1 VYIFL
6 QERTVSTTMTIR
18 LEAAVKNR
26 LDRLSAATKRSKSFL
41 AAEAIREYVATN
53 EWQIQEIRAAMKE
66 ADAGD
71 FASDA
76 EVKAVMEKW
85 DDGSD

>member
-1 VYIFL
+1 
-6 QERTVSTTMTIR
+6 MTIR
-18 LEAAVKNR
+18 IEAAVKNR

-53 EWQIQEIRAAMKE
+53 EWQIQEIRAAIKE

-76 EVKAVMEKW
+76 EVKAAMDKW
-85 DDGSD
+85 DDGSH

>member
-1 VYIFL
+1 M
-6 QERTVSTTMTIR
+6 STTMTIR